1 MLFEKREQLKRRNKS
16 LFSFGINLS
25 LICKIIMV
33 ISMKKTSISF
43 GLVNIPVEINPVI
56 KNNDISFNQLHKK
69 CLSRIRYV
77 KYCPHCKKEVK
88 QSDIIR
94 GYEYKNDEYLTLTNE
109 EFNKLK
115 SEDEKVIEIVGF
127 LNLNEVDPI
136 YFEKSYQIKTSNKS
150 KSFSLF
156 KEALNKT
163 KKVALAKTVIG
174 TKFYYVLIRLMN
186 DELIMNTLYFDE
198 EVILADE
205 IADAKFTKK
214 ELDLAVELIN
224 SLKIKFKPE
233 EYKDEYQE
241 KVKEALKQ
249 KEKGKAVKKPKAR
262 NTRNIKDLMTAL
274 EMSLRNVS

>member
-1 MLFEKREQLKRRNKS
+1 
-16 LFSFGINLS
+16 
-25 LICKIIMV
+25 MV
-33 ISMKKTSISF
+33 IRMKKTSISF

-127 LNLNEVDPI
+127 LNFNEVDPI

-233 EYKDEYQE
+233 DYRDEYQE
-241 KVKEALKQ
+241 KVKDALKQ

-262 NTRNIKDLMTAL
+262 NTKNIKDLMTAL

>member
-1 MLFEKREQLKRRNKS
+1 
-16 LFSFGINLS
+16 
-25 LICKIIMV
+25 MV

-77 KYCPHCKKEVK
+77 KYCPHCEKEVK

-115 SEDEKVIEIVGF
+115 SEYEKVIEIVGF
-127 LNLNEVDPI
+127 LNFNEVDPI

-233 EYKDEYQE
+233 EYRDEYQE

>member
-1 MLFEKREQLKRRNKS
+1 
-16 LFSFGINLS
+16 
-25 LICKIIMV
+25 
-33 ISMKKTSISF
+33 MKKTSISF

-127 LNLNEVDPI
+127 LNFNEVDPI

-233 EYKDEYQE
+233 EYRDEYQE

-262 NTRNIKDLMTAL
+262 NTKNIKDLMTAL

>member
-1 MLFEKREQLKRRNKS
+1 
-16 LFSFGINLS
+16 
-25 LICKIIMV
+25 MV
-33 ISMKKTSISF
+33 IRMKKTSISF

-127 LNLNEVDPI
+127 LNFNEVDPI

-233 EYKDEYQE
+233 EYRDEYQE

-262 NTRNIKDLMTAL
+262 NTKNIKDLMTAL

>member
-1 MLFEKREQLKRRNKS
+1 
-16 LFSFGINLS
+16 
-25 LICKIIMV
+25 
-33 ISMKKTSISF
+33 MKKTSISF
-43 GLVNIPVEINPVI
+43 GLVSIPVEINPVI

-127 LNLNEVDPI
+127 LNFNEVDPI

-233 EYKDEYQE
+233 EYRDEYQE
-241 KVKEALKQ
+241 KVKDALKQ

>member
-1 MLFEKREQLKRRNKS
+1 
-16 LFSFGINLS
+16 
-25 LICKIIMV
+25 MV
-33 ISMKKTSISF
+33 IRMKKTSISF
-43 GLVNIPVEINPVI
+43 GLVNISVEINPVI

-127 LNLNEVDPI
+127 LNFNEVDPI

-150 KSFSLF
+150 KSFSLL

-233 EYKDEYQE
+233 DYRDEYQE
-241 KVKEALKQ
+241 KVKDALKQ

-262 NTRNIKDLMTAL
+262 NTKNIKDLMTAL

>member
-1 MLFEKREQLKRRNKS
+1 
-16 LFSFGINLS
+16 
-25 LICKIIMV
+25 MV
-33 ISMKKTSISF
+33 IRMKKTSISF

-127 LNLNEVDPI
+127 LNFNEVDPI

-233 EYKDEYQE
+233 DYRDEYQE
-241 KVKEALKQ
+241 KVKDALKQ